1 MDIID
6 TLFRGAASALFAL
19 LAVKFALA
27 SPRTVRTLAAAAL
40 NLAMIAYVLESSP
53 HFALDCG
60 PMSNAVSFI
69 PVLNPALLWL
79 VGVAYFDDEFRPR
92 IWHALLVISLLAP
105 LVAPELGLARFAFVI
120 GLCLHLAWIAY
131 RTKAEDLVASRIA
144 ARKLFFAAVAIVGL
158 TITVV
163 EIKFSGG
170 AAPDALLLVQAIAL
184 TALTATFARISLTLD
199 ADWTVPKTAKT
210 PPASTTP
217 SLADAPLMASLA
229 AAMQDSVW
237 RT

>member
-19 LAVKFALA
+19 LAVKLALA

-60 PMSNAVSFI
+60 PMCNAVSFV

-92 IWHALLVISLLAP
+92 IWHALLLIPLLAP
-105 LVAPELGLARFAFVI
+105 LVAPELGLARFAFVS
-120 GLCLHLAWIAY
+120 GLYLHLALIAY

-144 ARKLFFAAVAIVGL
+144 ARKLFL
-158 TITVV
+158 
-163 EIKFSGG
+163 
-170 AAPDALLLVQAIAL
+170 
-184 TALTATFARISLTLD
+184 
-199 ADWTVPKTAKT
+199 
-210 PPASTTP
+210 PPS
-217 SLADAPLMASLA
+217 PLSA
-229 AAMQDSVW
+229 
-237 RT
+237 